1 MTDSLGSILVVDDEA
16 ELCETLRDFFT
27 GQGYTVETAM
37 NAGDALMLV
46 SLSRPDAIVLDIR
59 LPDRSGADLL
69 PELLALDESLTVVML
84 TGLDDEAVARA
95 TLNGGAFDYVRKP
108 FNLETLERVVTVAVA
123 VGRQRPPRGVVVPF
137 RPERRRPKERPD
149 PLCPRCRQPVV
160 DNSAVVEKGVLFH
173 AACWMQNRRPSQQS

>member
-1 MTDSLGSILVVDDEA
+1 
-16 ELCETLRDFFT
+16 
-27 GQGYTVETAM
+27 M

-46 SLSRPDAIVLDIR
+46 PLSRPDAIVLDIR

-69 PELLALDESLTVVML
+69 PDLLAIDESLTVVML

-108 FNLETLERVVTVAVA
+108 FNLETIERAVTVAVA

-137 RPERRRPKERPD
+137 RPGRRGPKERPE
-149 PLCPRCRQPVV
+149 PLCPRCQEPVV

-173 AACWMQNRRPSQQS
+173 AACWMQNRRPSRQS